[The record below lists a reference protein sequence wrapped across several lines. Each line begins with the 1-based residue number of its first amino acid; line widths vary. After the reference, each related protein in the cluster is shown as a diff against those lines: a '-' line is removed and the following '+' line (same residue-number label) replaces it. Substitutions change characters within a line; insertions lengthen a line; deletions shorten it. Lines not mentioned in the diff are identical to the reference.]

1 MEGLAQAL
9 QDSGLGTWA
18 RESSYAYPAANVA
31 HLLGLVLLVGG
42 IGIVDLRLAGLW
54 RRIQPEPLSWALTPF
69 AVAGLLLMVP
79 SGFLMFAADA
89 APLVRS
95 PVFRLKLLLIALAL
109 ANAVV
114 FRIVWR
120 DHLTRWDSMAPP
132 LARMMAAGSVLMWL
146 IVGALGRL
154 IAYT

>member
-18 RESSYAYPAANVA
+18 RESSYAYPAANLA
-31 HLLGLVLLVGG
+31 HLLGLVLLIGG

-54 RRIQPEPLSWALTPF
+54 RRIPPEPLSWALTPF
-69 AVAGLLLMVP
+69 AVVGLLLMVP

-89 APLVRS
+89 APLTRS
-95 PVFRLKLLLIALAL
+95 PVFRLKLLLIMLAL
-109 ANAVV
+109 ANAVA
-114 FRIVWR
+114 FRLIWR
-120 DHLTRWDSMAPP
+120 DYLTRWDSMAPP
-132 LARMMAAGSVLMWL
+132 LARLMAAGSVLLWL